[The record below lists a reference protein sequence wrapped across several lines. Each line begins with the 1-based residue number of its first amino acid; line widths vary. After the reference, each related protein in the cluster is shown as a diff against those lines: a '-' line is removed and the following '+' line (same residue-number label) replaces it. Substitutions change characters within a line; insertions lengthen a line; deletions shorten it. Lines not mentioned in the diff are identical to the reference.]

1 MAQIANTYETYDV
14 STAGGNREELADKIY
29 QITPEE
35 TPFISLIGRKPVAS
49 THPEWLID
57 SLASIDLNNNQPEG
71 NDWTFQ
77 SITPPSRVGNYTQ
90 ISDKKII
97 VSRTQDK
104 TLKAG
109 RKSELAREVA
119 KKGVELR
126 TDMEG
131 ILLSNQ
137 ASLAGSGN
145 AATNR
150 KLGGFRAWLA
160 TNDSIGGG
168 GGASGGFNTSTNVVD
183 AATNGTQRAFTKTI
197 LDAVILSTYNAGGS
211 PKTLM
216 LSPYAKTV
224 FSTFMADSNVAP
236 QRYETP
242 RNGQTT
248 IVAAAD
254 MYLSDFG
261 SISVVPNRQM
271 ARAGA
276 TVARNA
282 FLIDPKMVSLGVFD
296 DISLEKP
303 AKTGDAEK
311 RVLVT
316 EYTLLVN
323 NEAAHGVAA
332 DIFGLTSAS

>member
-1 MAQIANTYETYDV
+1 MAQITNTYETYD
-14 STAGGNREELADKIY
+14 ARGNREELADKIY

-35 TPFISLIGRKPVAS
+35 TPFLSLIGRKSVVS
-49 THPEWLID
+49 THPEWQTD
-57 SLASIDLNNNQPEG
+57 ALASVDVDNNQAEG
-71 NDWTFQ
+71 SDWSYSAISPT
-77 SITPPSRVGNYTQ
+77 TRVGNYTQ

-97 VSRTQDK
+97 ISRTQDK
-104 TLKAG
+104 TSKAG

-126 TDMEG
+126 IDMEV
-131 ILLSNQ
+131 ICLSNQ
-137 ASLAGSGN
+137 ASSAGSGN
-145 AATNR
+145 GATNR
-150 KLGGFRAWLA
+150 KLGGMRAWLS
-160 TNDSIGGG
+160 TNDNMNSGT
-168 GGASGGFNTSTNVVD
+168 SGGFNSGTGVVD
-183 AATNGTQRAFTKTI
+183 AAVNGTQRAFSKTI
-197 LDAVILSTYNAGGS
+197 LDSVILSTYNAGGS

-224 FSTFMADSNVAP
+224 FSTFMSDTNVAL
-236 QRYETP
+236 QRFAA
-242 RNGQTT
+242 NGKGQTT

-261 SISVVPNRQM
+261 TISVVPNRQM
-271 ARAGA
+271 ARGGA
-276 TVARNA
+276 TIARNA
-282 FLIDPKMVSLGVFD
+282 FLIDPRMVSLGVFD

-332 DIFGLTSAS
+332 DLYGMTSNS

>member
-1 MAQIANTYETYDV
+1 MAQVTNTYETYDAV
-14 STAGGNREELADKIY
+14 GNREELADRIY

-35 TPFISLIGRKPVAS
+35 TPFLSLIGRKPVSS
-49 THPEWLID
+49 THPEWQTD
-57 SLASIDLNNNQPEG
+57 TLASPDTSNNQPEG
-71 NDWTFQ
+71 NDWSYQAVAAT
-77 SITPPSRVGNYTQ
+77 SRVGNYTQ
-90 ISDKKII
+90 ISDKRII
-97 VSRTQDK
+97 ISRTQDK
-104 TLKAG
+104 TSKAG

-126 TDMEG
+126 IDMEV
-131 ILLSNQ
+131 ITLSNQ
-137 ASLAGSGN
+137 ASTAGTGN
-145 AATNR
+145 GATNR

-160 TNDSIGGG
+160 SNDDL
-168 GGASGGFNTSTNVVD
+168 GATGSSGGFNTSTSVVD
-183 AATNGTQRAFTKTI
+183 AATNGTQRAFTKAI
-197 LDAVILSTYNAGGS
+197 LDSVILSTYNAGGN
-211 PKTLM
+211 PNTLM
-216 LSPYAKTV
+216 VSPYVKTV
-224 FSTFMADSNVAP
+224 FSRFMDDADVVPNRKELGGKKQA
-236 QRYETP
+236 
-242 RNGQTT
+242 T

-276 TVARNA
+276 TIARNA

-296 DISLEKP
+296 DIQLVKP

-316 EYTLLVN
+316 EYTLHVN

-332 DIFGLTSAS
+332 DLYGLTAST

>member
-1 MAQIANTYETYDV
+1 MAQVANTFETYDAV
-14 STAGGNREELADKIY
+14 GNREELADKIY

-35 TPFISLIGRKPVAS
+35 TPFLSLIGRKPVVS
-49 THPEWLID
+49 THPEWQID
-57 SLASIDLNNNQPEG
+57 ALASPDTDNNQPEG
-71 NDWTFQ
+71 NDWSFGA
-77 SITPPSRVGNYTQ
+77 ITPTSRVGNYTQ
-90 ISDKKII
+90 ISDKRII
-97 VSRTQDK
+97 ISRTQDK
-104 TLKAG
+104 TSKAG

-126 TDMEG
+126 IDMEA
-131 ILLSNQ
+131 ISLSNQ
-137 ASLAGSGN
+137 ASSAGSGN
-145 AATNR
+145 GATNR
-150 KLGGFRAWLA
+150 KLGGFRAWLS
-160 TNDSIGGG
+160 TNDNIS
-168 GGASGGFNTSTNVVD
+168 GASGGFNSGTGVVD
-183 AATNGTQRAFTKTI
+183 AATNGAQRAFSKTI

-236 QRYETP
+236 QRFETP
-242 RNGQTT
+242 AKSQTT

-261 SISVVPNRQM
+261 TISVVPNRQM

-276 TVARNA
+276 AVARNA
-282 FLIDPKMVSLGVFD
+282 FLIDPRMVSLGVFD
-296 DISLEKP
+296 DIQIQKP

-311 RVLVT
+311 RVLNV

-332 DIFGLTSAS
+332 DLYGMTSGS

>member
-1 MAQIANTYETYDV
+1 MAQVANTYETYDV
-14 STAGGNREELADKIY
+14 GAAGGNREELADKIY

-35 TPFISLIGRKPVAS
+35 TPFVSLIGRKPVS
-49 THPEWLID
+49 SVHPEWLID
-57 SLASIDLNNNQPEG
+57 TLGAIDLNNNQPEG
-71 NDWTFQ
+71 NDWTYDA
-77 SITPPSRVGNYTQ
+77 ITPPSRVGNYTQ
-90 ISDKKII
+90 ISDKKIM

-109 RKSELAREVA
+109 RKSELAREIA

-145 AATNR
+145 GATNR

-160 TNDSIGGG
+160 TNDSMDGGG
-168 GGASGGFNTSTNVVD
+168 SSGGFNTGTGVVD
-183 AATNGTQRAFTKTI
+183 AATNGTQRAFTKAI
-197 LDAVILSTYNAGGS
+197 LDSVILSAYNAGGS

-216 LSPYAKTV
+216 VSPYVKTV
-224 FSTFMADSNVAP
+224 FSTFMSDTNVAL
-236 QRYETP
+236 QRYEAP
-242 RNGQTT
+242 SKGQTT

-254 MYLSDFG
+254 MYLSNFG
-261 SISVVPNRQM
+261 PVSVVPNRQM

-282 FLIDPKMVSLGVFD
+282 FLIDPRMVSMGVFD
-296 DISLEKP
+296 DISLQKP

-311 RVLVT
+311 RVLIT
-316 EYTLLVN
+316 EYTLLVS

-332 DIFGLTSAS
+332 DLYGLTAST

>member
-1 MAQIANTYETYDV
+1 MAQVANTFETYDAV
-14 STAGGNREELADKIY
+14 GNREELADKIY

-35 TPFISLIGRKPVAS
+35 TPFLSLIGRKPVAS
-49 THPEWLID
+49 VHPEWQID
-57 SLASIDLNNNQPEG
+57 TLGAVDLANNQPEG
-71 NDWTFQ
+71 NDWTYDAV
-77 SITPPSRVGNYTQ
+77 TPTSRVGNYTQ

-97 VSRTQDK
+97 ISRTQDH
-104 TLKAG
+104 TSKAG
-109 RKSELAREVA
+109 RKSELAREIA

-126 TDMEG
+126 IDMEV
-131 ILLSNQ
+131 IALSNQ
-137 ASLAGSGN
+137 ASTAGTGN
-145 AATNR
+145 GATNR
-150 KLGGFRAWLA
+150 KLGGFRAWLSS
-160 TNDSIGGG
+160 NDNISGS
-168 GGASGGFNTSTNVVD
+168 SGGFNSSTNVVD
-183 AATNGTQRAFTKTI
+183 AATNGAQRAFSKVI
-197 LDAVILSTYNAGGS
+197 LDATILSTYNAGGM
-211 PKTLM
+211 PRTLM
-216 LSPYAKTV
+216 VSPYVKTV

-242 RNGQTT
+242 KSGQTT

-261 SISVVPNRQM
+261 PISVVPNRQM

-282 FLIDPKMVSLGVFD
+282 FLIDPRMVSLGVFD
-296 DISLEKP
+296 DISLQKP

-332 DIFGLTSAS
+332 DLYGLTSST

>member
-1 MAQIANTYETYDV
+1 MPQISNTFETYDAV
-14 STAGGNREELADKIY
+14 GNREELADKIY

-35 TPFISLIGRKPVAS
+35 TPFISLIGRKGVK
-49 THPEWLID
+49 TVHPEWQID
-57 SLASIDLNNNQPEG
+57 TLGAVDIANNQPEG

-77 SITPPSRVGNYTQ
+77 AVSPTARVGNYTQ
-90 ISDKKII
+90 ISDKRII
-97 VSRTQDK
+97 ISRTQDK
-104 TLKAG
+104 TNKAG

-126 TDMEG
+126 IDMEA
-131 ILLSNQ
+131 ICLSNQ
-137 ASLAGSGN
+137 ASSAGSGN
-145 AATNR
+145 GATNR

-160 TNDSIGGG
+160 TNDSIGAGG
-168 GGASGGFNTSTNVVD
+168 SSGGFNSSTSVVD
-183 AATNGTQRAFTKTI
+183 AATNGTQRAFTKAI
-197 LDAVILSTYNAGGS
+197 MDSVILSAYNAGGM
-211 PKTLM
+211 PRTLM
-216 LSPYAKTV
+216 VSPYVKTV
-224 FSTFMADSNVAP
+224 FSTFMSDANVAE
-236 QRYETP
+236 QRYPTAKS
-242 RNGQTT
+242 GQTT

-254 MYLSDFG
+254 TYMSDFG
-261 SISVVPNRQM
+261 PVSVVPNRQM

-282 FLIDPKMVSLGVFD
+282 FLVDPRMVSLGVFD
-296 DISLEKP
+296 DIQLVKP

-332 DIFGLTSAS
+332 DIFGLTSST